1 MIGPLDVLG
10 STQIRAQH
18 TALMV
23 RLLWRER
30 SISRAEL
37 ARHTGLSRSTVSAI
51 VADVLETGLVE
62 ETGSGESNGGR
73 RPIMLSFDDNAY
85 AIVGVDMGASHV
97 GVAVTNLRAE
107 VKSWATRAHRVQ
119 TDPLGTIALIH
130 QLVAQGL
137 REAGVSKKRVLGMGV
152 AVPSPVNPKAPGK
165 LLPLILPHWAD
176 IDLVEAL
183 RAAHGVPVF
192 VDNDA
197 NLGALAEHWW
207 GVGVGARQLAYVKV
221 ATGLGAGLIIDGKI
235 YRGGAGIA
243 GEIGHTSID
252 RTGARCICGLN
263 GCLATYVGAR
273 ALVDQARARRDH
285 ETSALSTPRTLTL
298 ERLIDAAIGGDA
310 LAVDVVRSAGV
321 NLGIGIANLLNLLNP
336 QMVVL
341 GGALVRTG
349 ELLLAPLRETL
360 ETRSLSESI
369 AHAEVVQSKLGEQGT
384 AIGAATFVL
393 EAALEDLS
401 MFPIPKLAVGASR

>member
-1 MIGPLDVLG
+1 MFGPLDVLG

-18 TALMV
+18 TALMI
-23 RLLWRER
+23 RLLWKER
-30 SISRAEL
+30 SISRADL

-51 VADVLETGLVE
+51 VADVLETSLVE

-73 RPIMLSFDDNAY
+73 RPIMLSFDDDAY

-97 GVAVTNLRAE
+97 GVAVTNLRGE
-107 VKSWATRAHRVQ
+107 VKSWSTRAHRVQ

-130 QLVAQGL
+130 QLVTQGL

-183 RAAHGVPVF
+183 SAAHGVPVL

-243 GEIGHTSID
+243 GEIGHTAID
-252 RTGARCICGLN
+252 RTGPRCICGLN
-263 GCLATYVGAR
+263 GCLTTYVGAR
-273 ALVDQARARRDH
+273 ALVDQVRARREH
-285 ETSALSTPRTLTL
+285 EASSLGTPRTLTL
-298 ERLIDAAIGGDA
+298 ERLIGAAIEGDA

-349 ELLLAPLRETL
+349 ELLLGPLRETL

-393 EAALEDLS
+393 AAALEDLS